1 MCNGSVLIVY
11 EHYVSKDLHQAP
23 SLQERLCMN
32 PAPTKCV
39 MFAAA
44 AVSAEETVE
53 ELLVFACSV
62 LALTEQERDPLT
74 ASQF

>member
-1 MCNGSVLIVY
+1 MVC
-11 EHYVSKDLHQAP
+11 EHCIFKDLHQAP

-32 PAPTKCV
+32 PAPTKWI

-53 ELLVFACSV
+53 ELLFFACSV
-62 LALTEQERDPLT
+62 LALPEQERDPLT
-74 ASQF
+74 ASQS

>member
-1 MCNGSVLIVY
+1 MVY
-11 EHYVSKDLHQAP
+11 EHCITKDLRQAP

-32 PAPTKCV
+32 PAPTKCT

-53 ELLVFACSV
+53 EPLFFACSV
-62 LALTEQERDPLT
+62 LAPTEQERDPLT
-74 ASQF
+74 ASQFEAA